1 MQSHWNGPMFTDVKS
16 AFRGAVKGAAML
28 LVLSALAGCAALP
41 SADDPQTNF
50 YVLGSIAAD
59 AQPLANAPRNPPLVV
74 DLAAVRLPQYLQ
86 RSQVVTRVD
95 ENRLSLSEFEQWGGS
110 LEKNMMRV
118 LAANLGVLLATPDVH
133 MEARRLPDGVD
144 ARVEVEVMQF
154 ERGPDGRAL
163 LSAQWRVLD
172 DDEKPL
178 TSNVTNLQSAPVGAL
193 DTMQTTI
200 TAMSKLLADLSQQ
213 IAEAIV
219 ASHAKR

>member
-1 MQSHWNGPMFTDVKS
+1 MFTDVRRMAKC
-16 AFRGAVKGAAML
+16 GALA
-28 LVLSALAGCAALP
+28 LSLTLLAGCSALP
-41 SADDPQTNF
+41 TAEEPETNF
-50 YVLGSIAAD
+50 YVLGSIPANAASIAD
-59 AQPLANAPRNPPLVV
+59 APSTPPLVV

-110 LEKNMMRV
+110 LEKNMMRA
-118 LAANLGVLLATPDVH
+118 LAANLGVLLGTPDVH

-163 LSAQWRVLD
+163 LAAQWRILD
-172 DDEKPL
+172 DEEKPL
-178 TSNVTNLQSAPVGAL
+178 TSKITNLQSAPVGAL

-200 TAMSKLLADLSQQ
+200 TAMTELLAELSTQ
-213 IAEAIV
+213 IATAIV
-219 ASHAKR
+219 AAVASR